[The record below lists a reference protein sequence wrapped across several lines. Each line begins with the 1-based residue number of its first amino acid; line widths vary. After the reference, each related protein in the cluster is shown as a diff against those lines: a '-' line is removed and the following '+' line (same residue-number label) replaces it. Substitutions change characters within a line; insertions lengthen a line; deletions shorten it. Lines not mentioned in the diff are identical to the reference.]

1 MDLLQRMNGAIEYI
15 ESNITE
21 EIDFEK
27 VSQIACCSSNHFQ
40 RMFSYITGIS
50 LSEYIRRRR
59 LTLAAFE
66 LQNYDVKIIDLAIKY
81 GYDSPDS
88 FTRAFHKQHGITPSS
103 ARDAGVKLT
112 SYPKMTFYITLKG
125 DFAMNYR
132 IVEQDA
138 FELLGKGIMVNMD
151 NVGTKAYEF
160 WKEVNTD
167 GTFDRLR
174 NLSKGKEEYG
184 VTCYSHNSQEGN
196 YSYHIAFKN
205 NASYSGDSELEVMRI
220 PALTWVVF
228 EAKGPQPQTIKE
240 LWEKAYS
247 EWFPSSGYTDLGG
260 PEMEVYFEDKCEL
273 WISIKKI

>member
-21 EIDFEK
+21 DIDLEK
-27 VSQIACCSSNHFQ
+27 VAQIACCSSNHFQ

-66 LQNYDVKIIDLAIKY
+66 LQNTDLKIIDLAIKY

-88 FTRAFHKQHGITPSS
+88 FTRAFQKQHGITPSC
-103 ARDAGVKLT
+103 ARDVGVNLT
-112 SYPKMTFYITLKG
+112 SYPKMTFYIKLKG
-125 DFAMNYR
+125 ESAMNYR
-132 IVEQDA
+132 IVEQPA

-151 NVGTKAYEF
+151 NVGTKAYEL
-160 WKEVNTD
+160 WQQSNAD

-174 NLSKGKEEYG
+174 KLSKGKEEYG
-184 VTCYSHNSQEGN
+184 VTCYSHNNEEGTF
-196 YSYHIAFKN
+196 SYHIAFIN
-205 NASYSGDSELEVMRI
+205 NASYSGDSEFEVMKI
-220 PALTWVVF
+220 PALKWVVF